1 MYNLVTE
8 NRIMLF
14 TSCLLFLPR
23 SHRLQSYEIQVWV
36 SQDFMYFPPSSL
48 FPCKLLCSDP
58 HRPYLTLFKIVTH
71 KSSTKPNVI
80 YPNSDCT
87 KFSPL
92 THGGVEVN
100 WSFFSTHLHYIALS
114 HTLQIEFQINL
125 QL

>member
-1 MYNLVTE
+1 
-8 NRIMLF
+8 MLF
-14 TSCLLFLPR
+14 TSCLLFLPK
-23 SHRLQSYEIQVWV
+23 SHMPQSYQMQVWV
-36 SQDFMYFPPSSL
+36 SQDFMYFPPLSR

-58 HRPYLTLFKIVTH
+58 LQPYLTPFKTVTH

-80 YPNSDCT
+80 YPNSDST

-92 THGGVEVN
+92 TCGRVGVN
-100 WSFFSTHLHYIALS
+100 WSFFSTHLHDTALS